1 MKSDKQQYL
10 ITDDVLPAVF
20 AYLNWKDII
29 YTQQV
34 CKQWKEAACRAIIP
48 SSSMLPIIFGYLDW
62 KELLCVRGTCTQWCE
77 AARHTLVRPSVEN
90 RLVSTRGT
98 NPPKGKDF
106 PQFHVNTS
114 RRYNMLNVLR
124 KVNDMANESDYL
136 DHIRIVR

>member
-1 MKSDKQQYL
+1 MKQIESDKQQQYL

-77 AARHTLVRPSVEN
+77 AARHIHSFLH
-90 RLVSTRGT
+90 LL
-98 NPPKGKDF
+98 
-106 PQFHVNTS
+106 
-114 RRYNMLNVLR
+114 RREQYTKEDLIHQKLR
-124 KVNDMANESDYL
+124 ITHSSM
-136 DHIRIVR
+136 